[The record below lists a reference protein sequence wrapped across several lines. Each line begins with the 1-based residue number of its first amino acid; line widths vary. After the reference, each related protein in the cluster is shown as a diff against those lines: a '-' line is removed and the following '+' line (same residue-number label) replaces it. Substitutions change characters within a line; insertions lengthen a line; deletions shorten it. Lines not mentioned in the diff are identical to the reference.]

1 MLRVWHQSAW
11 CVSTA
16 RFLII
21 ISTRCLCYI
30 RYHRSG
36 SRALVFVGAKIKALL
51 RYRRLACFLVVCLAV
66 TIPRPLHAKA
76 DHKVQDASAPNVEQ
90 GICDALADYY
100 LGMEDYPDAIRRHRL
115 VIQRDPNNALA
126 HYHLGFAY
134 GAIGQHRLELAQ
146 YERAIAL
153 GLDDWQ
159 LFLNLGLLYAQDGRL
174 ASAVDV
180 MRLATLLG
188 PYQPETHFNL
198 GVLDERLGLYQPAEQ
213 EMLLSLRLDPDQ
225 LDARNQLGVIYA
237 EEGNYRRAREEWT
250 DLLTSDPQYSP
261 AHANLALLENL
272 EQGKLKRMKELSG
285 AAHSP

>member
-1 MLRVWHQSAW
+1 MLPR
-11 CVSTA
+11 
-16 RFLII
+16 LIYAEN
-21 ISTRCLCYI
+21 SQATN
-30 RYHRSG
+30 
-36 SRALVFVGAKIKALL
+36 
-51 RYRRLACFLVVCLAV
+51 
-66 TIPRPLHAKA
+66 
-76 DHKVQDASAPNVEQ
+76 ASQNTDVEH

-100 LGMEDYPDAIRRHRL
+100 LGMEDYPDAIRRHRE
-115 VIQRDPNNALA
+115 VIQRDPANALA

-134 GAIGQHRLELAQ
+134 GAIGDHRHEVAQ

-159 LFLNLGLLYAQDGRL
+159 LFLNLGLLYAQDGRVT
-174 ASAVDV
+174 SALDV

-198 GVLDERLGLYQPAEQ
+198 GLLDERLGQYSAAEQ

-250 DLLTSDPQYSP
+250 DLIMSDPRYAP
-261 AHANLALLENL
+261 AHANLALLQNL
-272 EQGKLKRMKELSG
+272 ERGQLKRARELSG
-285 AAHSP
+285 IAHSP